1 MALKAIVETK
11 EEIPEGAESF
21 YEEVEGKYHLAVE
34 GFTEKGKLDEFRNS
48 NKCKRSIDED
58 ATG

>member
-21 YEEVEGKYHLAVE
+21 YEEVEGKEYNELNRDTSNDPFKGTDIE
-34 GFTEKGKLDEFRNS
+34 GKD
-48 NKCKRSIDED
+48 
-58 ATG
+58 